1 MENKK
6 QVKIVFFLLDGVG
19 DCMNPALDGKTPL
32 QYAKIPVM
40 DKIAAS
46 GICGMHDPVQA
57 GLACGSDTAH
67 MSLFGY
73 DPLKIYNGRGAFE
86 AMGSGLEM
94 KPEYDIAFKCN
105 FAYLNQETNIVEK
118 RRCDREFDKWGL
130 ELVDVLDKLVIPGY
144 EEYKVSCNHATEHR
158 CGLKVSG
165 PGMTYHI
172 SG

>member
-1 MENKK
+1 
-6 QVKIVFFLLDGVG
+6 
-19 DCMNPALDGKTPL
+19 
-32 QYAKIPVM
+32 
-40 DKIAAS
+40 
-46 GICGMHDPVQA
+46 
-57 GLACGSDTAH
+57 

-130 ELVDVLDKLVIPGY
+130 ELVDVLDTLVIPGY

-172 SG
+172 SGQDPLKDNKPLPIVEATQDNDEARFTAKLVQKLSETIIDTLSNHPLNVSRKS